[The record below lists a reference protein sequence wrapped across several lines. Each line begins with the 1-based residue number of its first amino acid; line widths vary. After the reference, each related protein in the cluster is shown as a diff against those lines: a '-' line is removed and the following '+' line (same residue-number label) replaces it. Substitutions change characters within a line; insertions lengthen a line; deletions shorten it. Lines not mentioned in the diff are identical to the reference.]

1 MTGPR
6 WIKQWI
12 NELAMLN
19 ERFRDEDG
27 KVDFDA
33 LGREEYKFR
42 MALITQDFSKSSRAR
57 DTYSV
62 ASAAYKARV
71 ENGMKGGRPPSKVAL
86 PKNKQEVIEF
96 AADNGLDT
104 DDASTWAEQNLR
116 ERRGKDK
123 DGKPI
128 DNWKGAL
135 VNYCKAMKKKRS
147 A

>member
-1 MTGPR
+1 MANNKKNFWSKIMWEDFTQHYRKMTA
-6 WIKQWI
+6 QQC
-12 NELAMLN
+12 
-19 ERFRDEDG
+19 FEDIQQSMDDLYNRNPDG
-27 KVDFDA
+27 NSFGAFMVRA
-33 LGREEYKFR
+33 AETRQESYP
-42 MALITQDFSKSSRAR
+42 MAR
-57 DTYSV
+57 
-62 ASAAYKARV
+62 
-71 ENGMKGGRPPSKVAL
+71 ENGLKGGRPPSKVAL

-96 AADNGLDT
+96 AADNGLDV

-135 VNYCKAMKKKRS
+135 VNYCKAMSKRRS